1 MNPNPKPAKIK
12 PGSFTQT
19 ELEEAFP
26 NVDPGH
32 KPYGTRV
39 LLQLR
44 ASRTKS
50 RGGIIMPND
59 TQEIEKW
66 NTQVGV
72 VRAIGPVAFMNRET
86 LEQWPEKAWC
96 KVGTF
101 VRIPKYN
108 QDRWEVEYNGQQV
121 LFMLVKDVD
130 LLAEVTCNP
139 LEVKAYI

>member
-1 MNPNPKPAKIK
+1 MKPLKITDDN
-12 PGSFTQT
+12 FTQA
-19 ELEEAFP
+19 ELDELFP
-26 NVDPGH
+26 NVDSGH
-32 KPYGTRV
+32 RPYGTRV

-44 ASRTKS
+44 AAREKS
-50 RGGIIMPND
+50 KGGLIIPND
-59 TQEIEKW
+59 SQETEKW
-66 NTQVGV
+66 NTQVGI

-86 LEQWPEKAWC
+86 LKEWPEKAWC

-108 QDRWEVEYNGQQV
+108 QDRWEVEHYGQRV

-139 LEVKAYI
+139 LQVKAYI

>member
-1 MNPNPKPAKIK
+1 MNPKPLKIK
-12 PGSFTQT
+12 PDSFTKN
-19 ELEEAFP
+19 ELDELFP
-26 NVDPGH
+26 EVNPGH

-39 LLQLR
+39 LIQLR
-44 ASRTKS
+44 ASRTRTK
-50 RGGIIMPND
+50 GGLII
-59 TQEIEKW
+59 TSESQEVEKW
-66 NTQVGV
+66 NTQVGI
-72 VRAIGPVAFMNRET
+72 VRAIGPVAFMNRDT
-86 LEQWPEKAWC
+86 LQQWPEKAWC

-108 QDRWEVEYNGQQV
+108 QDRWEVEHNGQAV